1 MTINRYDKGDLVRV
15 TGTFTNSGGTFIDP
29 TAVFFAYTNPA
40 GSTTTVQYNV
50 DVAVVKSEIGIYY
63 VDVNANA
70 AGRWYWR
77 WYATGTGQAATTGE
91 FHVEAVA
98 A

>member
-1 MTINRYDKGDLVRV
+1 MTITCYQKGDLVRV
-15 TGTFTNSGGTFIDP
+15 TGTFTNSGGTAIDP
-29 TAVFFAYTNPA
+29 TTVFFSYTSPA
-40 GSTTTVQYNV
+40 GATTTLQYNV
-50 DVAVVKSEIGIYY
+50 DGTVIRSATGIYY
-63 VDVNANA
+63 VDVSATA

-77 WYATGTGQAATTGE
+77 WYATGTGQAATNGE